1 MREGDSMKIK
11 KLNLKNFRCF
21 ENFSIEFE
29 DDLTVIVAENGKGK
43 TAVLDAVAVAI
54 GPYLTCFNGAKGRNF
69 EDRDVRQT
77 QENDDNKLRI
87 LRMKSQYPILLE
99 AEGILNGETVAW
111 QRELMQQG
119 GRTTVKNAKALID
132 YGKKMQKAVNSE
144 HDEEVILPVV
154 ANYGITRTWENGT
167 PLSDKLKK
175 INLERD
181 SGYFEAMETCASHNT
196 FGQWFQYASLSAMEF
211 DRYLQEKNLT
221 EKNPY
226 REVLKAVSNAVE
238 VCVGGMG
245 WKHIDYSVAAQSL
258 TITNDEIGTLPLNT
272 LSDGIRSIISM
283 VADIAYRM
291 VRLNPDLG
299 QEATSK
305 TPGIILI
312 DEVDIHLHPA
322 WQQVVVLDL
331 QKAFPAVQ
339 FIMTTHSPQ
348 VLTSVPPN
356 SIRALRWDGDEVE
369 VYSPEFSLGAE
380 SQQLLKEIQNV
391 DTRTKALPIVKTLMR
406 YLQLVDDD
414 KWDSDE
420 AIALRKELDEWGKD
434 REPALLRADMD
445 IKMRA
450 YRRSKK

>member
-1 MREGDSMKIK
+1 MKIK
-11 KLNLKNFRCF
+11 KLHLKNFRCF

-29 DDLTVIVAENGKGK
+29 EDLTVIVAENGKGK

-54 GPYLTCFNGAKGRNF
+54 GPYLSCFNGAKGRNF

-77 QENDDNKLRI
+77 QDNDDNKLRI

-99 AEGILNGETVAW
+99 AEGILDGETASW
-111 QRELMQQG
+111 KRELMQQG

-154 ANYGITRTWENGT
+154 ASYGITRTWENGT

-221 EKNPY
+221 DKNPY

-258 TITNDEIGTLPLNT
+258 TITNDEIGTLPLNA

-299 QEATSK
+299 QEATIK

-391 DTRTKALPIVKTLMR
+391 DTRTQALPIVKILMR
-406 YLQLVDDD
+406 YLQLVDEDQ
-414 KWDSDE
+414 WDSDE
-420 AIALRKELDEWGKD
+420 AMALRKELDEWGKD